1 MKVVR
6 AKGLAKFEKLNDELR
21 TAETSSFGATLPR
34 GIERQRK
41 LLVLAIASNRSSGF
55 RIGQLVARY
64 RDHYKIDQAWMPIGK
79 SIALS
84 LGYKSYTSLNSL
96 MKAAKNASRIPETLL
111 AAVIDLGIDPAEN
124 KYRQLMNE
132 LQSVNFSGS
141 DEEARGVAQVAIEQF
156 RTRKRDAA
164 AKRKEEEAASAA
176 EFGNRIARQVAIN
189 VRNMPVGER
198 KGRAEKIMR
207 QIDEAIRTEMPGCS
221 IQVAWVEGDSTTE
234 VVKPILTTS
243 TSPALSPRGELLQ
256 IRGPA
261 AMPAMSI
268 GPDVTPA
275 ALIDDR
281 SSNSRGARAHRKLSV
296 RSIEI
301 NQLSLFDGPARAG

>member
-21 TAETSSFGATLPR
+21 TAEANSFGARLPR
-34 GIERQRK
+34 GMERQRK
-41 LLVLAIASNRSSGF
+41 LLVLAIASDRSSGI

-79 SIALS
+79 SIARS

-96 MKAAKNASRIPETLL
+96 MKAAENVSKIPEILL
-111 AAVIDLGIDPAEN
+111 AAVIELGIDPAEN
-124 KYRQLMNE
+124 KYRQLVIE
-132 LQSVNFSGS
+132 LQSVDFSGG
-141 DEEARGVAQVAIEQF
+141 DEEARVVAQAAIDQF

-164 AKRKEEEAASAA
+164 SKRKNAQSDSSTK
-176 EFGNRIARQVAIN
+176 FGDRIARQVAMN
-189 VRNMPVGER
+189 MRNIPDGER
-198 KGRAEKIMR
+198 KAQAETIMR
-207 QIDEAIRTEMPGCS
+207 QIEKAIRAEMPGWS

-234 VVKPILTTS
+234 AMKPILPTS
-243 TSPALSPRGELLQ
+243 TSPALSARGELLP

-261 AMPAMSI
+261 ALPAMSI
-268 GPDVTPA
+268 APDVTPA
-275 ALIDDR
+275 TFVDDQ
-281 SSNSRGARAHRKLSV
+281 SPNSRGARAHRKLSV